1 VPLAPIAPRRLPL
14 APDGWVRFALAVW
27 VVLALMSVGRAAL
40 AHHERHAG
48 CYDVFVDGGRHW
60 LHGEDLYD
68 KERPNSLHVFRYAP
82 TLAALLTPNG
92 VLPIVVGNGLLR
104 LVNLVVFLVGL
115 WWWQRVCL
123 PASVTPRQRAAFFLL
138 VAALANNYLMDVQIN
153 IITAGLLLLTTAGVV
168 AGRWWVAAVSTALA
182 VVLKAY
188 PVSLALVLCLL
199 APWQFAWRWVVAQAG
214 WFALPFL
221 LQSPDYVARQ
231 YRDWVEYGL
240 NARFF
245 PGWFL
250 DAMYLADQLGLTM
263 TRGDYFRV
271 AFVAAGCVA
280 ATCVLHR
287 LRRPAIPAV
296 NTAYGLCVGWML
308 VFGPSSEQVTYILAA
323 PAVAGATFLA
333 WYFPN
338 PVWFRAVLTAAAV
351 LLAGTQ
357 FELLFPGPHR
367 FKLYGAH
374 PAALLLYLLAVGRQ
388 GFGYPRTAESAP
400 IAQPVPLGRAA

>member
-1 VPLAPIAPRRLPL
+1 
-14 APDGWVRFALAVW
+14 VW

-48 CYDVFVDGGRHW
+48 CYDVFADGGRHW

-68 KERPNSLHVFRYAP
+68 KVHVHALHVFRYAP
-82 TLAALLTPNG
+82 TLAALLTPLG
-92 VLPIVVGNGLLR
+92 VLPVVPGNALLR
-104 LVNLVVFLVGL
+104 FVNLAAFLAGL
-115 WWWQRVCL
+115 WWWQRVSL

-153 IITAGLLLLTTAGVV
+153 IITAGLLMLTTAG
-168 AGRWWVAAVSTALA
+168 AATGRWWVAAISVGLA

-188 PVSLALVLCLL
+188 PVSLALVLCVL
-199 APWQFAWRWVVAQAG
+199 APRRFAWRWAVAQAG

-221 LQSPDYVARQ
+221 LQSPEYVAGQ

-250 DAMYLADQLGLTM
+250 DAMYLADKFGLVM
-263 TRGDYFRV
+263 TRGEYFRL
-271 AFVAAGCVA
+271 AAGAAVCVA
-280 ATCVLHR
+280 VVCARHR
-287 LRRPAIPAV
+287 VCRPGLAAV
-296 NTAYGLCVGWML
+296 NAAYGLCVGWML
-308 VFGPSSEQVTYILAA
+308 AFGPSSEQVTYILAA

-338 PVWFRAVLTAAAV
+338 PVWLRAVLSIAAG

-388 GFGYPRTAESAP
+388 GFGYPRAVEADSVSE
-400 IAQPVPLGRAA
+400 PVPLRRAA